1 MPVLEKTLVSPE
13 EFEEM
18 LGVDHLELVD
28 GEIREKGMG
37 NLSSLVQSRI
47 NRRLGVF
54 VEDRKLG
61 EVFDGDAGYRC
72 FLHRPGLVRK
82 PDVSFIRNGRYPNN
96 NPPLGFATIVPD
108 LVVEVISP
116 RDTSFDVQERLND
129 YLLVQAPAVWI
140 VDPHTRTV
148 HVYHADGTVRRLTA
162 EQELTGD
169 PVLPGFRVRVADLFP
184 PPLPQAPELPPTSPA

>member
-1 MPVLEKTLVSPE
+1 MTVLEMPLISPE

-18 LGVDHLELVD
+18 PGVDHLELVD

-54 VEDRKLG
+54 VEERNLG

-72 FLHRPGLVRK
+72 FPHRPGLVRK
-82 PDVSFIRNGRYPNN
+82 PDVSFVRNGRYPNN
-96 NPPLGFATIVPD
+96 RPPLGFATIVPD
-108 LVVEVISP
+108 LVAEVLSP
-116 RDTSFDVQERLND
+116 RDMSSEVQERLAD
-129 YLLVQAPAVWI
+129 YLQVETPAIWI
-140 VDPHTRTV
+140 ADPHTRTI
-148 HVYHADGTVRRLTA
+148 HVYLADGTIRRLTA
-162 EQELTGD
+162 EQELTGE

-184 PPLPQAPELPPTSPA
+184 PPLPDASEPPSEAVP